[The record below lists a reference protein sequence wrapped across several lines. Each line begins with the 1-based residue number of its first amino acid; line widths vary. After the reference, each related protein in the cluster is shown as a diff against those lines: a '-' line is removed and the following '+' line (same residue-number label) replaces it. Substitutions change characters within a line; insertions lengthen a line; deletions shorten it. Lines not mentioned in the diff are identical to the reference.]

1 MEHKD
6 CCQCEHCQ
14 KTKERSPEEYR
25 SLMNRL
31 KRIQGQLRGIE
42 NML

>member
-25 SLMNRL
+25 SLMNRISWCRPRL
-31 KRIQGQLRGIE
+31 SQRR
-42 NML
+42 